1 MRTYEHLPS
10 GVNLKTHEK
19 LPLAPIYLTARREL
33 AVIPNTYAI
42 IGTIMSQRKQKSGKP
57 GAHSGR
63 DSQHTD
69 RKGKSS
75 PIRNLAKS
83 QASRRDEGAAER
95 PRRPVKAADEMPDKR
110 QNRPHREVNFRDDRP
125 TPPRH
130 RDQGNRHPD
139 SGRRDEAGQARIPRE
154 RNSDRPGG
162 PYWLFGQHAVIEA
175 IGNPERKVQ
184 RLVRVGGE
192 SDDLPETAASGRPLP
207 LWEPIDRH
215 ALEQLLPE
223 GAVHQGIAARVSPLP
238 DVDLLDI
245 CEEATSREAATVVI
259 LDQVTDPHNVGAIL
273 RSAAAFGALAVI
285 LTERHAAPESGT
297 LAKSASGALEH
308 LPLVRVGNLV
318 QAMEQLKEAGFWLA
332 GLAAEGQTTLAGAK
346 LSGKVGLV
354 MGAEGPGLRRLT
366 REHCDLLVRL
376 PTGGPIAHLNVS
388 NAAAVALYELA
399 RLRD

>member
-1 MRTYEHLPS
+1 
-10 GVNLKTHEK
+10 
-19 LPLAPIYLTARREL
+19 
-33 AVIPNTYAI
+33 
-42 IGTIMSQRKQKSGKP
+42 MSQRKQKSGKP
-57 GAHSGR
+57 GTHSGR

-83 QASRRDEGAAER
+83 QESRRDNRAESATEH
-95 PRRPVKAADEMPDKR
+95 PRRPAKAADEMPDRAQKR
-110 QNRPHREVNFRDDRP
+110 PPRPGQLRDDRP

-130 RDQGNRHPD
+130 RDPHRDREDRRPD
-139 SGRRDEAGQARIPRE
+139 SGRRDQPEQARIPRE
-154 RNSDRPGG
+154 RNNDRPGG